1 MNKISKILS
10 IIGVVLWVALL
21 AMTIIFGCIST
32 KRGKTIKVKELRI
45 EQLMAQRDSLTNTI
59 QRLGAEDCI
68 NITCQVNIKNTA
80 VFSATNI
87 HADAVATS
95 VASIT
100 KQEFLRMKDSLAQVN
115 ATSIDTLDGLIFN
128 PRIKQR

>member
-10 IIGVVLWVALL
+10 IIGVSLWVALL
-21 AMTIIFGCIST
+21 AMTIIFGCVST
-32 KRGKTIKVKELRI
+32 KRGKQVKAKDIRI

-68 NITCQVNIKNTA
+68 NVTCNVNIKNTA
-80 VFSATNI
+80 VFSASNI

-100 KQEFLRMKDSLAQVN
+100 KQELLRMKDSIAN
-115 ATSIDTLDGLIFN
+115 ANVWSIDTTDGIVTKI
-128 PRIKQR
+128 RK

>member
-10 IIGVVLWVALL
+10 IIGVALWVALL

-32 KRGKTIKVKELRI
+32 KRGKIIRTKDIRI
-45 EQLMAQRDSLTNTI
+45 EQLLSQRDSLTNTI

-68 NITCQVNIKNTA
+68 TINCSVNVKAPNIMGQQNL
-80 VFSATNI
+80 
-87 HADAVATS
+87 HADAIAKT

-100 KQEFLRMKDSLAQVN
+100 RQELIDAKDSLANTGTEKNITKNGILQ
-115 ATSIDTLDGLIFN
+115 
-128 PRIKQR
+128 

>member
-21 AMTIIFGCIST
+21 AMTIIFGSVST
-32 KRGKTIKVKELRI
+32 KRGKTIKTKEIRI

-68 NITCQVNIKNTA
+68 TLNCSVNIKA
-80 VFSATNI
+80 PNI
-87 HADAVATS
+87 MGQQNLHADLIAKTMAT
-95 VASIT
+95 IT
-100 KQEFLRMKDSLAQVN
+100 RQELLSMKDSLNRVEKN
-115 ATSIDTLDGLIFN
+115 ELE
-128 PRIKQR
+128 